1 MMPAASCSSGNDV
14 VGHAEP
20 NTACEDAPHL
30 AGRDNRRERRRSEH
44 YTGRDAH
51 RAVKAREL
59 IRTLEANG
67 YRWDTSRGRGV
78 TACTFIRFAPR
89 WRCPCML
96 WAGTSRSHW
105 RMPSSERRVCDEHLY
120 GHLRRRSG
128 RRHLGMGSGDS
139 GATGMDETIEQAEAN
154 LKAGLD
160 IWIETEREL
169 GRGTPP
175 PAVVGT
181 RTISTDAAS
190 STSAL

>member
-1 MMPAASCSSGNDV
+1 
-14 VGHAEP
+14 
-20 NTACEDAPHL
+20 
-30 AGRDNRRERRRSEH
+30 
-44 YTGRDAH
+44 
-51 RAVKAREL
+51 
-59 IRTLEANG
+59 
-67 YRWDTSRGRGV
+67 
-78 TACTFIRFAPR
+78 
-89 WRCPCML
+89 
-96 WAGTSRSHW
+96 
-105 RMPSSERRVCDEHLY
+105 
-120 GHLRRRSG
+120 
-128 RRHLGMGSGDS
+128 MGSGDS